1 MAPSR
6 RAGRAA
12 CAAAAQARAAKRGEG
27 QARVG
32 AGRMNPNGMG
42 GGQVFVLNQ
51 TQKRESGRKAQL
63 GNVQAARAVSD
74 IIRTTL

>member
-1 MAPSR
+1 VPA
-6 RAGRAA
+6 
-12 CAAAAQARAAKRGEG
+12 ARAFAEG
-27 QARVG
+27 K
-32 AGRMNPNGMG
+32 MNPNGMG